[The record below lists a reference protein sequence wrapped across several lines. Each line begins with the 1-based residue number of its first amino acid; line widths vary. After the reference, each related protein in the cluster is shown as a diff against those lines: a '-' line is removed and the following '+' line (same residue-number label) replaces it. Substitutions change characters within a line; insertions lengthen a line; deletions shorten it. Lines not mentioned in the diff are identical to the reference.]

1 MAHVSHDYSFFR
13 PAINFETRLWGDT
26 VTKTDFKGA
35 DLLTLVKQYREAAV
49 AHGTASFNGNYK
61 IANRNAKTIINI
73 YRELR
78 RRGREA
84 QNSILPLLNDEDLNV
99 RAWAGGHAL
108 EFAPEQG
115 EPVLLELTKLGPG
128 LHRLDAE
135 VCLEQWR
142 NGTLKFP

>member
-1 MAHVSHDYSFFR
+1 M
-13 PAINFETRLWGDT
+13 
-26 VTKTDFKGA
+26 TKTDFKGA
-35 DLLTLVKQYREAAV
+35 DLPTLVKQYREAAV
-49 AHGTASFNGNYK
+49 AHDKASFNGEYK
-61 IANRNAKTIINI
+61 IANRYARTIINI

-99 RAWAGGHAL
+99 RAWAGAHAL

-115 EPVLLELTKLGPG
+115 EPALLELTKLGPG
-128 LHRLDAE
+128 LHRLTAE